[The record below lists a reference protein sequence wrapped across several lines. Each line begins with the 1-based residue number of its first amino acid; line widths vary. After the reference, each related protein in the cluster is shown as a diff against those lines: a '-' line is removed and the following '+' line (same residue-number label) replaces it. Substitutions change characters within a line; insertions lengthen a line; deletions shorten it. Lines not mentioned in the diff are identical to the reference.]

1 MACLVVEPASA
12 VAKAAV
18 MVRVQWTLSGEAV
31 VAVSMEVCRGPVM
44 VLWSGSGVVCLP
56 RLAVVLVL
64 VLLLL
69 LLLLILVAVV
79 VLVVAVVLV
88 LVLVAVVV
96 VLVAVVLVL
105 VLVAVVRVLVLVA
118 VVLVPAGWRR
128 EVDALC
134 CTARR
139 HRCEWSAVA
148 QRALPEGSRW

>member
-1 MACLVVEPASA
+1 
-12 VAKAAV
+12 
-18 MVRVQWTLSGEAV
+18 
-31 VAVSMEVCRGPVM
+31 MEVCRRPVM
-44 VLWSGSGVVCLP
+44 ALWSGSGVVCLP

-69 LLLLILVAVV
+69 LVLLILVAVV
-79 VLVVAVVLV
+79 LLV
-88 LVLVAVVV
+88 
-96 VLVAVVLVL
+96 VAVVLVL

-134 CTARR
+134 YTAQR